1 MVGRRPGLDR
11 HEPKNLAG
19 SVTGRCKATQSR
31 ILNHMSMIGPEMW
44 SARHA
49 RVLTNKGSNSAQTVP
64 ASFARTHATTQL
76 AEPAML
82 LTSAGRALKV
92 RAVAGRSHRKPVG
105 GAPSHPTLTYQSV
118 PQPVPLR

>member
-1 MVGRRPGLDR
+1 MAGRRPGLDR

-31 ILNHMSMIGPEMW
+31 ILNPMIGPEMW

-49 RVLTNKGSNSAQTVP
+49 RVLTNKGSNSAQTVL

-92 RAVAGRSHRKPVG
+92 RAVTGRSHCKPVG
-105 GAPSHPTLTYQSV
+105 GAPSHPTLAYQSV